1 MLTRFAHSRR
11 VPLVQR
17 LWKPAV
23 ILAVGGTVI
32 AAQLDETLEVG
43 RELLALIF
51 LIVIAGTIYLL
62 DIFIFKSCMPRRE
75 DLKTIHDNGAK
86 K

>member
-23 ILAVGGTVI
+23 ILGVGGLVI
-32 AAQLDETLEVG
+32 AAQFDETLELG

-51 LIVIAGTIYLL
+51 LIVIAGSIYLL
-62 DIFIFKSCMPRRE
+62 DIFIFKSCSPRR
-75 DLKTIHDNGAK
+75 DDMKTFDDKGAIK
-86 K
+86 